1 MNGEDGALTL
11 ELQAYKIAQNATQ
24 YRGSHPCPMCGVV
37 INPTQYLYTQLGLC
51 PPCGENRKAKRIKG
65 KMA

>member
-1 MNGEDGALTL
+1 MSNEDGSLTL

-51 PPCGENRKAKRIKG
+51 GPCGEERKAKRIKG

>member
-1 MNGEDGALTL
+1 MNGEDGALTM
-11 ELQAYKIAQNATQ
+11 ELQAYKIAQNATK

-51 PPCGENRKAKRIKG
+51 PPCGPNRDAKCIKG
-65 KMA
+65 MIE

>member
-1 MNGEDGALTL
+1 MGNEDGSLTL
-11 ELQAYKIAQNATQ
+11 ELQAYQIAKNATK
-24 YRGSHPCPMCGVV
+24 YRGSHPCPMCGVI

-51 PPCGENRKAKRIKG
+51 PPCGEERKAKRIKG